1 MPMSVWCDWGSWRSY
16 LLLASAFC
24 NGGDSMRQCSNILF
38 SPTDLP
44 VVSVPLV
51 SVPPLFSPSLQYSK
65 VWARRWRH
73 PNTQNHIASHQAWWT
88 SLPAHVDNLAT
99 PNISCLCPAGPLH
112 STHQLVANHPAF
124 WSRPRANLKLR
135 FVRQNTR
142 SSVNIHVIIHKKQKS
157 SFAGWI
163 PLVLPSSVVER
174 AHKIPPQTMPLGRN
188 SGCRGIWCGKLRNC
202 GFIDHFL
209 KRGYLQ
215 ARHQKRSRTGTCCI
229 PGGVIMYTYWDASWS
244 FFTWS
249 FFTQRA
255 WRQPGVLNTSGS
267 DFLLLE
273 KTFWK
278 HGPNL
283 PYFWIFGCFF

>member
-142 SSVNIHVIIHKKQKS
+142 SSVNIHVIIHKKTKIVIRRLNP
-157 SFAGWI
+157 FGIAFECCGT
-163 PLVLPSSVVER
+163 R
-174 AHKIPPQTMPLGRN
+174 AQNTTTN
-188 SGCRGIWCGKLRNC
+188 YAAWTKLRMSWNLMWWTQELR
-202 GFIDHFL
+202 FH
-209 KRGYLQ
+209 
-215 ARHQKRSRTGTCCI
+215 
-229 PGGVIMYTYWDASWS
+229 WS
-244 FFTWS
+244 F
-249 FFTQRA
+249 
-255 WRQPGVLNTSGS
+255 
-267 DFLLLE
+267 LE
-273 KTFWK
+273 KGLSAGKAPKT
-278 HGPNL
+278 
-283 PYFWIFGCFF
+283 